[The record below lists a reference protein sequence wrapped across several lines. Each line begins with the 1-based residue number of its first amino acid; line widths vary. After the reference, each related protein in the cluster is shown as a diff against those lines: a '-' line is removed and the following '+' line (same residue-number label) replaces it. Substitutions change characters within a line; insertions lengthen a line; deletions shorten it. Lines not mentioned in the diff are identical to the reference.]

1 MNSNRGIYHSHSHTL
16 QFVGHDQEDITNS
29 PKGCNHPSCR
39 SKTTLYQ
46 TPLGFNVFTIPS
58 RIPSLKLEFKE
69 IHGMVMEVDK
79 GISRIEV

>member
-1 MNSNRGIYHSHSHTL
+1 MTIIPGTILSCNIQNNSISNTS
-16 QFVGHDQEDITNS
+16 
-29 PKGCNHPSCR
+29 
-39 SKTTLYQ
+39 
-46 TPLGFNVFTIPS
+46 GFNVFTIPS